1 LKQVFTTALQSY
13 LTELDKVTLADIT
26 RATRVNL
33 RRGSHGVSMVAVS
46 KIGRPGSIELPVKKK
61 PAEKTAIQSKAT
73 RSTSSTRA

>member
-13 LTELDKVTLADIT
+13 LTELD
-26 RATRVNL
+26 
-33 RRGSHGVSMVAVS
+33 MVAARKV
-46 KIGRPGSIELPVKKK
+46 GRPGSIELPVKEK